1 MILNDSFMNQS
12 LVFKCGRELRLQPA
26 KAICTK
32 CLENGQDALVT
43 KRLVFRVGGALGYDP
58 ISIHAAAS
66 LVGDCLRRLISKV
79 FAQHSWDA
87 ALPMAELSANC
98 SDAWK
103 ALLRWG
109 IAECELAASCDHAI
123 PVLTPGQNTVHL
135 ALYTDASF
143 VGGGFVIYRLD
154 SMVPNSE
161 EQRHLLLQSATGWK
175 GTQYAW
181 HSNRRELTV
190 LLRGLRCVVN
200 LIRNLISMS
209 PNKSLT
215 VTLAIYSDNKPSV
228 AWAQKAQGVFPQG
241 IGRNTSIEKRSVLR
255 LIDAL
260 SEEFRVLRSLG
271 SAVSYRILHCS
282 GPDNTAADRLSRY
295 LEQCCDDAGKVM
307 LAAALQDLTA
317 VDLDGT
323 GGLTEATKKADR
335 LAQDEAYLLQLADFD
350 PDPGEDGDTEA
361 DEVCFVGMDWESIE
375 DLRPYPLQR
384 ALCHP
389 LAVASLVDCTLN
401 DSLGERAS
409 DARPRGDL
417 LQQ

>member
-1 MILNDSFMNQS
+1 
-12 LVFKCGRELRLQPA
+12 
-26 KAICTK
+26 
-32 CLENGQDALVT
+32 
-43 KRLVFRVGGALGYDP
+43 
-58 ISIHAAAS
+58 
-66 LVGDCLRRLISKV
+66 
-79 FAQHSWDA
+79 
-87 ALPMAELSANC
+87 
-98 SDAWK
+98 
-103 ALLRWG
+103 
-109 IAECELAASCDHAI
+109 
-123 PVLTPGQNTVHL
+123 
-135 ALYTDASF
+135 
-143 VGGGFVIYRLD
+143 
-154 SMVPNSE
+154 
-161 EQRHLLLQSATGWK
+161 
-175 GTQYAW
+175 
-181 HSNRRELTV
+181 
-190 LLRGLRCVVN
+190 
-200 LIRNLISMS
+200 MS

-361 DEVCFVGMDWESIE
+361 DEVCFVPFKPRYPRRKTTARQQVPDDAAAKYTQAME
-375 DLRPYPLQR
+375 DKQQAAIHQLSSSGLQ
-384 ALCHP
+384 LQD
-389 LAVASLVDCTLN
+389 VLVVV
-401 DSLGERAS
+401 R
-409 DARPRGDL
+409 DAQAGVVFSGRGTAYVFDAKDEIWSHCDP
-417 LQQ
+417 QCGSTSRF